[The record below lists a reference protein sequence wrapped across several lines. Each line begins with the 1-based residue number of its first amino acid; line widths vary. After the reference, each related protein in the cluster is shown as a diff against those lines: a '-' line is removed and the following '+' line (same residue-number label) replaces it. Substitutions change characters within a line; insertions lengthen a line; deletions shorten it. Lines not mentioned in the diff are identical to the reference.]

1 MKPLLNIN
9 TYLATAAAN
18 RNTLQRVLFGGILLI
33 LAYNFYTKL
42 FVSQLGLNPI
52 LYQEIDPAY
61 WLTMLLHIPQL
72 IAGNKVAAI
81 CFDSLLVITAVVS
94 FVKPQ
99 QAKSVVVFYV
109 LYVLYYL
116 LFNLITGHHYA
127 FIGVLVTTFPFI
139 VTHKRKFA
147 FLLAASRYYFAF
159 AFASAAIW
167 KIMRGNVFY
176 KGQLQGVL
184 QAQNVY
190 ASLQEQQTLIQQLQ
204 LYIAGNTQLAVV
216 LWVLMVLIE
225 LVFITAFFTYR
236 YDGLLL
242 IAYFLFAIGGYFF
255 TSVFIIDNVL
265 LLLTLFPVLL
275 FIQKHTKKA
284 TP

>member
-1 MKPLLNIN
+1 MNIN

-18 RNTLQRVLFGGILLI
+18 RNTLQPVLFGGILLI
-33 LAYNFYTKL
+33 LAYNFYAKL

-61 WLTMLLHIPQL
+61 WLTMLLRIPQL
-72 IAGNKVAAI
+72 IAGNKMVAV
-81 CFDSLLVITAVVS
+81 CFDTLLVLTAIIS
-94 FVKPQ
+94 FLRPQ

-109 LYVLYYL
+109 LYALYYL
-116 LFNLITGHHYA
+116 LFNIITGHHYA
-127 FIGVLVTTFPFI
+127 FIGVLVTAVPFI
-139 VTHKRKFA
+139 VTNKRKFA

-167 KIMRGNVFY
+167 KIVRGNVFY

-190 ASLQEQQTLIQQLQ
+190 ASLQEQQTFIQQLQ
-204 LYIAGNTQLAVV
+204 LYIAGNTQMAVI

-225 LVFITAFFTYR
+225 LVFIIAFFTYK
-236 YDGLLL
+236 YDGFLV
-242 IAYFLFAIGGYFF
+242 IAYLLFAIGGYFL
-255 TSVFIIDNVL
+255 TGIFIIENAL

-275 FIQKHTKKA
+275 FIQRRTKKA
-284 TP
+284 TS